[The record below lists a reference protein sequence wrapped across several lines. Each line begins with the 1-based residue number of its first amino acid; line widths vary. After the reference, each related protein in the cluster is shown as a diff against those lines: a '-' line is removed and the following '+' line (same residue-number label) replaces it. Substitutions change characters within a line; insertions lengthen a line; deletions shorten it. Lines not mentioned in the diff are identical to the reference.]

1 MSYQADE
8 AADENA
14 VAAPAKQVAEIE
26 TQSFQTTELDLPES
40 TAGILLLFGSLAALI
55 ALTVRTSLRDS
66 RFLKKSARATLL
78 VPRLLVLAL
87 VLLIVLNPQKR
98 TQLSRVEKSRVGI
111 LLDTSLS
118 MAWPASDEGGAGGGG
133 RRAREEQRRTVRTR
147 ADAAMTSLMESGV
160 LAELSKTHSITF
172 YTFDSQLAGPWAI
185 VSEDS
190 VRFVDVDGAAGEAQP
205 TSVNSSSNAA
215 TMSLDDEKK
224 DDANKITDPT
234 AIEKW
239 KRILQPRGAE
249 TRLGEALYQMIGQIS
264 GRTLSGVVVLS
275 DGRSNA
281 GLDVEPARV
290 RAERSGTKDHYRWHR
305 QRKTS
310 DESLDRWHAVTDR
323 CASGRSV

>member
-1 MSYQADE
+1 MRGEGLQCSVFGFRTGHLRSEISNLNECRPDRAERVPACSTGAEPPELAGARSGLRLGRPRFVSYQADE

-118 MAWPASDEGGAGGGG
+118 MAWPASDEGGAGAGGQASAG
-133 RRAREEQRRTVRTR
+133 GTAANGATANVR
-147 ADAAMTSLMESGV
+147 
-160 LAELSKTHSITF
+160 
-172 YTFDSQLAGPWAI
+172 
-185 VSEDS
+185 
-190 VRFVDVDGAAGEAQP
+190 
-205 TSVNSSSNAA
+205 
-215 TMSLDDEKK
+215 
-224 DDANKITDPT
+224 
-234 AIEKW
+234 
-239 KRILQPRGAE
+239 
-249 TRLGEALYQMIGQIS
+249 
-264 GRTLSGVVVLS
+264 
-275 DGRSNA
+275 
-281 GLDVEPARV
+281 RV
-290 RAERSGTKDHYRWHR
+290 RMRR
-305 QRKTS
+305 
-310 DESLDRWHAVTDR
+310 
-323 CASGRSV
+323 

>member
-118 MAWPASDEGGAGGGG
+118 MAWPASDEGGAGAGGQG
-133 RRAREEQRRTVRTR
+133 
-147 ADAAMTSLMESGV
+147 
-160 LAELSKTHSITF
+160 
-172 YTFDSQLAGPWAI
+172 
-185 VSEDS
+185 
-190 VRFVDVDGAAGEAQP
+190 AGE
-205 TSVNSSSNAA
+205 
-215 TMSLDDEKK
+215 E
-224 DDANKITDPT
+224 
-234 AIEKW
+234 
-239 KRILQPRGAE
+239 
-249 TRLGEALYQMIGQIS
+249 
-264 GRTLSGVVVLS
+264 
-275 DGRSNA
+275 
-281 GLDVEPARV
+281 
-290 RAERSGTKDHYRWHR
+290 
-305 QRKTS
+305 
-310 DESLDRWHAVTDR
+310 
-323 CASGRSV
+323 